1 MRVNQAN
8 ANVNAAY
15 RILKNE
21 EFKNQ
26 LHEKRYIHIHDK
38 EYTGVS
44 YNCIGIELK
53 EKLNE
58 LKEKLC
64 ELEVDDALNYIFQVI
79 VNLTNDQSGGIGF
92 INIDSDLAEFV
103 GKISEEK
110 LITKIRRLY
119 QNLNLPLRNGYE
131 KAYVSFNLGLDTSEN
146 GRKVTRCFLK
156 AFEYGEVLTGLPFVF
171 PNIIFKIKKGIN
183 FDFYDK
189 NYDLFLLATKVTG
202 KRMNP
207 TYFNCDSI
215 LVRDINEKKVG
226 IMGCRTLVAKNVNG
240 EEGSLKRGNIAS
252 ISINLP
258 KIAKESNNLDD
269 FYKRLNEVCEKSKD
283 ILIQKYEILCR
294 LEINNFKYILENNF
308 YKNSDEAIINNSM
321 EKSFRNGTLS
331 IGFIGLFDCVSYL
344 INEKI
349 SLEMIENNLELSKEI
364 LKFMRKLTNEWT
376 KKYSLNFSVLATP
389 GEGISGRFCEDEE
402 TKEFYTNSFHIPVYL
417 DLDTFKKIE
426 LESKFVEYCNG
437 GSISYVEFSTP
448 ILNNSEAITDVIK
461 YGISN
466 GINYLG
472 INFPL
477 DYCENCKTTGIFEES
492 CNCCGSTEIKK
503 LRRVSGY
510 LSYKETL
517 KGGKKA
523 EEKLRK
529 AHFQIK
535 SKKI

>member
-8 ANVNAAY
+8 ANTNAAY
-15 RILKNE
+15 RILKNK

-53 EKLNE
+53 DKLNK
-58 LKEKLC
+58 LKQNLNKIGI
-64 ELEVDDALNYIFQVI
+64 DDALDYIFQVI

-103 GKISEEK
+103 EEISEEK

-119 QNLNLPLRNGYE
+119 KNLNLPLRNGYE
-131 KAYVSFNLGLDTSEN
+131 KAYVSFNLGLDISEQ

-156 AFEYGEVLTGLPFVF
+156 AFEYGEILNGLPFVF
-171 PNIIFKIKKGIN
+171 PNIIFKVKKGIN
-183 FDFYDK
+183 LDSGDK
-189 NYDLFLLATKVTG
+189 NYDLFSLATKVTG

-215 LVRDINEKKVG
+215 LVRNINEKEVG

-240 EEGSLKRGNIAS
+240 KEGALKRGNIAS

-258 KIAKESNNLDD
+258 KIARESNDLNN
-269 FYKRLNEVCEKSKD
+269 FYKRLNEICEQSKD
-283 ILIQKYEILCR
+283 ILIQKYEALCK
-294 LEINNFKYILENNF
+294 LEIDNFKYILENNF
-308 YKNSDEAIINNSM
+308 YENSETSISKNNMENSF
-321 EKSFRNGTLS
+321 KNGTLS
-331 IGFIGLFDCVSYL
+331 IGFIGLAECVSYL
-344 INEKI
+344 VNEEI

-364 LKFMRKLTNEWT
+364 LKFMRKKTDEWT
-376 KKYSLNFSVLATP
+376 RQYSLNFSVLATP

-417 DLDTFKKIE
+417 ELDAFKKLE

-437 GSISYVEFSTP
+437 GSISYIEFSTP
-448 ILNNSEAITDVIK
+448 VLNNSEAVMDVVRC
-461 YGISN
+461 GILN

-477 DYCENCKTTGIFEES
+477 DYCENCKTTGIFEENCS
-492 CNCCGSTEIKK
+492 CCGSREIKR

-523 EEKLRK
+523 EEKVRK
-529 AHFQIK
+529 FHLK
-535 SKKI
+535 

>member
-8 ANVNAAY
+8 ANTNAAY

-26 LHEKRYIHIHDK
+26 LHEERYIHIHDK

-44 YNCIGIELK
+44 YNCIGIELRK
-53 EKLNE
+53 KLNE
-58 LKEKLC
+58 LKENLG
-64 ELEVDDALNYIFQVI
+64 EMEIDDTLDYIFQVI

-103 GKISEEK
+103 KEISEEK
-110 LITKIRRLY
+110 LVAKIRRLY
-119 QNLNLPLRNGYE
+119 KNLNLPLRNGYE
-131 KAYVSFNLGLDTSEN
+131 RAYVSFNLGLDTNEN

-156 AFEYGEVLTGLPFVF
+156 AFEYGEILNGLPFVF
-171 PNIIFKIKKGIN
+171 PNIIFKVKKGIN
-183 FDFYDK
+183 FDLDDK
-189 NYDLFLLATKVTG
+189 NYDLFLLAAKVTG

-215 LVRDINEKKVG
+215 LVKDINEKKVG

-240 EEGSLKRGNIAS
+240 EEGALKRGNIAS

-258 KIAKESNNLDD
+258 KIARESMDLDG
-269 FYKRLNEVCEKSKD
+269 FYKKLSKICEKSKD
-283 ILIQKYEILCR
+283 ILIQKYEALCK
-294 LEINNFKYILENNF
+294 LEINNFKYILENDF
-308 YKNSDEAIINNSM
+308 YTNSEETINSNAMENSF
-321 EKSFRNGTLS
+321 KNGTLS

-344 INEKI
+344 IKEKI

-364 LKFMRKLTNEWT
+364 LKFMKKLTDEWT

-389 GEGISGRFCEDEE
+389 GEGISGRFCEDEK

-417 DLDTFKKIE
+417 DLDAFKKLE

-448 ILNNSEAITDVIK
+448 VLNNSEAIMDVVK
-461 YGISN
+461 YGILN
-466 GINYLG
+466 GVNYLG

-477 DYCENCKTTGIFEES
+477 DYCENCKTTGIFEEKCS
-492 CNCCGSTEIKK
+492 CCGSAEIKK

-529 AHFQIK
+529 SHFK
-535 SKKI
+535 CE

>member
-8 ANVNAAY
+8 ANTNAAY

-26 LHEKRYIHIHDK
+26 LHEERWIHIHDK

-44 YNCIGIELK
+44 YNCIGIELR
-53 EKLNE
+53 EKLNQ
-58 LKEKLC
+58 LKEN
-64 ELEVDDALNYIFQVI
+64 LEEMEIDDALDYIFQVI

-103 GKISEEK
+103 QEVSEEK

-119 QNLNLPLRNGYE
+119 QKLNLPLRNGYE
-131 KAYVSFNLGLDTSEN
+131 KAYVSFNLGLDISEN

-156 AFEYGEVLTGLPFVF
+156 AFEYGEILNGLPFVF
-171 PNIIFKIKKGIN
+171 PNIIFKVKKGIN
-183 FDFYDK
+183 FDSDDK
-189 NYDLFLLATKVTG
+189 NYDLFSLATKVTG

-207 TYFNCDSI
+207 TYFNCDSV
-215 LVRDINEKKVG
+215 LVKDINEKKVG

-240 EEGSLKRGNIAS
+240 EEGALKRGNIAS

-258 KIAKESNNLDD
+258 KIARESTNLNN
-269 FYKRLNEVCEKSKD
+269 FYKKLNEICEESKD
-283 ILIQKYEILCR
+283 ILIQKYEALCK
-294 LEINNFKYILENNF
+294 LEIDNFKYILENNF
-308 YKNSDEAIINNSM
+308 YENFEISIEKNNIENSF
-321 EKSFRNGTLS
+321 KNGTLS
-331 IGFIGLFDCVSYL
+331 IGFIGLAECVSYL
-344 INEKI
+344 VKKEI
-349 SLEMIENNLELSKEI
+349 SLDMIESNLELSREI
-364 LKFMRKLTNEWT
+364 LRFMRKMTDKWT

-417 DLDTFKKIE
+417 ELDAFKKLE
-426 LESKFVEYCNG
+426 LESNFVEYCNG
-437 GSISYVEFSTP
+437 GSISYIEFSTP
-448 ILNNSEAITDVIK
+448 VLNNSEAIMDVVK
-461 YGISN
+461 FGISK

-477 DYCENCKTTGIFEES
+477 DYCESCKTTGIFEEKCS
-492 CNCCGSTEIKK
+492 CCGSIEIKK

-523 EEKLRK
+523 EEKVRK
-529 AHFQIK
+529 SHLK
-535 SKKI
+535 

>member
-44 YNCIGIELK
+44 YNCVGIELK

-64 ELEVDDALNYIFQVI
+64 ELEIDDALNYIFQVI

-171 PNIIFKIKKGIN
+171 PNIIFKIKKGVN
-183 FDFYDK
+183 FDLYDK

-215 LVRDINEKKVG
+215 LVRDIDEKKVG
-226 IMGCRTLVAKNVNG
+226 IMGCRTLVTKNVNG
-240 EEGSLKRGNIAS
+240 DEGALKRGNIAS

-283 ILIQKYEILCR
+283 ILIQKYEALCR

-349 SLEMIENNLELSKEI
+349 SMEMIENNLELSKEI
-364 LKFMRKLTNEWT
+364 LKFMRKLTNKWT

-417 DLDTFKKIE
+417 DLDAFKKIE

-448 ILNNSEAITDVIK
+448 ILNNSEAISDVIK

-477 DYCENCKTTGIFEES
+477 DYCGNCKTTGIFEES

-529 AHFQIK
+529 AHF
-535 SKKI
+535 KI

>member
-8 ANVNAAY
+8 ANTNAAY

-26 LHEKRYIHIHDK
+26 LHEERYIHIHDK

-44 YNCIGIELK
+44 YNCIGIELR

-58 LKEKLC
+58 LKKNLGEI
-64 ELEVDDALNYIFQVI
+64 EIDEALNYVFQVI
-79 VNLTNDQSGGIGF
+79 VSLTNDQSGGIGF

-103 GKISEEK
+103 QEISEEK

-119 QNLNLPLRNGYE
+119 KNLNLPLRNGYE

-156 AFEYGEVLTGLPFVF
+156 AFEHGEVLNGLPFVF
-171 PNIIFKIKKGIN
+171 PNIIFKVKKGIN
-183 FDFYDK
+183 FDFGDK
-189 NYDLFLLATKVTG
+189 NYDLFSLAARVTG

-215 LVRDINEKKVG
+215 LVKDINEKKVG
-226 IMGCRTLVAKNVNG
+226 IMGCRTLVARNVNG
-240 EEGSLKRGNIAS
+240 EEGALKRGNIAS

-258 KIAKESNNLDD
+258 KIARESMDLDD
-269 FYKRLNEVCEKSKD
+269 FYKKLSEICDKSKD
-283 ILIQKYEILCR
+283 ILIQKYEALCK
-294 LEINNFKYILENNF
+294 LEIDNFKYILENNF
-308 YKNSDEAIINNSM
+308 YENSETSIENNNMKNSF
-321 EKSFRNGTLS
+321 KNGTLS

-344 INEKI
+344 MNEKI
-349 SLEMIENNLELSKEI
+349 SLEMIENNLELSKGI
-364 LKFMRKLTNEWT
+364 LKFIRELTDEWT

-417 DLDTFKKIE
+417 DLDAFKKLE

-448 ILNNSEAITDVIK
+448 VLNNSEAIMDVIK
-461 YGISN
+461 YGILN
-466 GINYLG
+466 GVIYLG

-477 DYCENCKTTGIFEES
+477 DYCGNCKTTGIFEKKCS
-492 CNCCGSTEIKK
+492 CCGSAEIKK

-529 AHFQIK
+529 SHFK
-535 SKKI
+535 CE